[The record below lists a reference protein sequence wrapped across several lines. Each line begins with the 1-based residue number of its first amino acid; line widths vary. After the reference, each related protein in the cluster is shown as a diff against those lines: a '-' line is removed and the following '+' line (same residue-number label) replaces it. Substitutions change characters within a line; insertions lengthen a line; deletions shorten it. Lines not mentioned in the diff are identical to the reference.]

1 MKAQSIPA
9 FNVAQIMTTTSNSD
23 NLIKLSRE
31 SVQRIL
37 TRNFSLSRHFWCFFC
52 SLDIS
57 SAQLLRR
64 EDYRKRGGF
73 LPQRISDRLITAGL
87 LRLEP
92 DWGLLFLVSGFA

>member
-23 NLIKLSRE
+23 NLIKLSRK

-57 SAQLLRR
+57 SAQQLLRR
-64 EDYRKRGGF
+64 EDYRRAGDL
-73 LPQRISDRLITAGL
+73 LPQRILDRLITAGL
-87 LRLEP
+87 
-92 DWGLLFLVSGFA
+92 